1 MIGGQLFGLPISR
14 VQDVFMPE
22 RLTRVPLSSAEIA
35 GVLNLRGRIVTVVDM
50 RARLGLP
57 KNDDGK
63 PPMAVGVDLRGE
75 SYGLLIDQ
83 IGEVL
88 RLPDDG
94 REENP
99 VNLDPRMAKLAGGV
113 HRLDGQLMVVL
124 DVDRV
129 LEIVPKDRARS
140 IVPDWHPP
148 RVKKEGASKMKTCLV
163 VDDSSVVRKIARRI
177 LEEMDFQ
184 IIEAEDGEKAL

>member
-1 MIGGQLFGLPISR
+1 
-14 VQDVFMPE
+14 
-22 RLTRVPLSSAEIA
+22 
-35 GVLNLRGRIVTVVDM
+35 

-57 KNDDGK
+57 QPEDGK
-63 PPMAVGVDLRGE
+63 VPMAVGVDLRGE

-88 RLPDDG
+88 RLPEAG
-94 REENP
+94 MEENP

-129 LEIVPKDRARS
+129 LELAP
-140 IVPDWHPP
+140 
-148 RVKKEGASKMKTCLV
+148 
-163 VDDSSVVRKIARRI
+163 
-177 LEEMDFQ
+177 EMM
-184 IIEAEDGEKAL
+184 AA

>member
-1 MIGGQLFGLPISR
+1 M
-14 VQDVFMPE
+14 
-22 RLTRVPLSSAEIA
+22 
-35 GVLNLRGRIVTVVDM
+35 LNLRGRIVTAIDM

-57 KNDDGK
+57 QAEDGK
-63 PPMAVGVDLRGE
+63 PPMAIGIELRGE

-88 RLPDDG
+88 QLAEDS

-99 VNLDPRMAKLAGGV
+99 VNLDPRLAKLAGGV

-129 LEIVPKDRARS
+129 LEIAP
-140 IVPDWHPP
+140 
-148 RVKKEGASKMKTCLV
+148 EL
-163 VDDSSVVRKIARRI
+163 
-177 LEEMDFQ
+177 
-184 IIEAEDGEKAL
+184 KAA

>member
-1 MIGGQLFGLPISR
+1 MTETIEGTVAEYVTAVIGGQLFGLPISR

-22 RLTRVPLSSAEIA
+22 RLTRVPLSSQEIA

-57 KNDDGK
+57 RAEQGQ

-75 SYGLLIDQ
+75 SYGLLIDT

-88 RLPDDG
+88 RLPEAS
-94 REENP
+94 REDNP

-129 LEIVPKDRARS
+129 LELAP
-140 IVPDWHPP
+140 
-148 RVKKEGASKMKTCLV
+148 EMK
-163 VDDSSVVRKIARRI
+163 A
-177 LEEMDFQ
+177 
-184 IIEAEDGEKAL
+184 A

>member
-1 MIGGQLFGLPISR
+1 MTSKAETVEGTVAEYVTAVIGGQLFGLPISR

-22 RLTRVPLSSAEIA
+22 RLTRVPLSSQEIA

-57 KNDDGK
+57 KNDEGK

-75 SYGLLIDQ
+75 SYGLLIDT

-88 RLPDDG
+88 RLPETS

-99 VNLDPRMAKLAGGV
+99 VNLHPRMAQLARGV
-113 HRLDGQLMVVL
+113 HGLDGQLMVVL

-129 LEIVPKDRARS
+129 LELAIDV
-140 IVPDWHPP
+140 
-148 RVKKEGASKMKTCLV
+148 E
-163 VDDSSVVRKIARRI
+163 
-177 LEEMDFQ
+177 
-184 IIEAEDGEKAL
+184 

>member
-1 MIGGQLFGLPISR
+1 MTKKMQSTEGAMVEYVTAMIGGQLFGLPISR

-22 RLTRVPLSSAEIA
+22 RVTRVPLSSREIA

-57 KNDDGK
+57 KPEDGK
-63 PPMAVGVDLRGE
+63 VPMAVGVDLRGE

-88 RLPDDG
+88 RLAEAG
-94 REENP
+94 MEENP

-129 LEIVPKDRARS
+129 LEL
-140 IVPDWHPP
+140 
-148 RVKKEGASKMKTCLV
+148 KTEV
-163 VDDSSVVRKIARRI
+163 QMA
-177 LEEMDFQ
+177 
-184 IIEAEDGEKAL
+184 A

>member
-1 MIGGQLFGLPISR
+1 MSSSKIETTDGAVAEYVTAVIGGQLFGLPISR

-22 RLTRVPLSSAEIA
+22 RVTRVPLSSAEIA
-35 GVLNLRGRIVTVVDM
+35 GVLNLRGRIVTVIDM
-50 RARLGLP
+50 RARLGLARA
-57 KNDDGK
+57 DDGK

-88 RLPDDG
+88 RLPEES

-113 HRLDGQLMVVL
+113 HRLDGQLMVIL

-129 LEIVPKDRARS
+129 LELAAD
-140 IVPDWHPP
+140 
-148 RVKKEGASKMKTCLV
+148 KM
-163 VDDSSVVRKIARRI
+163 A
-177 LEEMDFQ
+177 
-184 IIEAEDGEKAL
+184 A